1 MVVVMVVIVCR
12 PRVSVR
18 LSRSGGD
25 AFVFRSWPLLVMVLV
40 VVVGMGMVGV
50 VGFVSIRHK
59 LVDTLLLLSRRPL
72 WRPVRR
78 RGRGPHLLGADLALA
93 RRAWQ

>member
-1 MVVVMVVIVCR
+1 MVVIVCR

-25 AFVFRSWPLLVMVLV
+25 AFVFRSWPLLVGVMVLV